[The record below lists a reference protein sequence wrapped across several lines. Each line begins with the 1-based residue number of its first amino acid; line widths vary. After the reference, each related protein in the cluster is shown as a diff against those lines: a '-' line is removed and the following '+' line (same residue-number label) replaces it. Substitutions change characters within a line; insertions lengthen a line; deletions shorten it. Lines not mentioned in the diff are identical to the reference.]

1 MQESINYFFLLI
13 GRVKNIRWDL
23 SSKNFIL
30 VSKSLIFYNARN
42 DSTKLNK
49 FLLKLSNQSHIK
61 KTINKIITPWYS
73 IPLIDR
79 WLLGQIIPPMLFAIS
94 AFTVISLSVGVM
106 FDLIRKVVEYGLPL
120 FLALKV
126 IFFSLPSFLVL
137 SFPMAVLLS
146 TLLAYGKLSSNSELL
161 ALKSLGIKTSR
172 IISPAIALSIFMTGL
187 TFYFNDNLVPASNK
201 LAEVTL
207 RAGIGSSFSGEQ
219 GKDNIMFS
227 RYGSRINSSNK
238 KPTKI
243 NTYLTHIF
251 YASWYENNIMEGV
264 TVLDF
269 SREDFQQILKAK
281 NGKFDKKSSSW
292 IFSDG
297 SIVSIDPSGQTT
309 NIQFKEYTYPFV
321 EGPMELA
328 KVPKDA
334 NEMTLKQAIQAEKI
348 YEKTGN
354 IKEVRR
360 IKVRIQ
366 EKFTLPFACLVF
378 GLIGSSLGSK
388 SNLRSSKSQGFGL
401 SVILIL
407 IYYVMS
413 FLFSSLGVKGIL
425 PPIFAAW
432 LPVLIS
438 LGGGIYLLRKS
449 SSF

>member
-1 MQESINYFFLLI
+1 
-13 GRVKNIRWDL
+13 
-23 SSKNFIL
+23 L
-30 VSKSLIFYNARN
+30 VSKSFIFYNVKKFCKN
-42 DSTKLNK
+42 KK
-49 FLLKLSNQSHIK
+49 FLLKISNQSLIK
-61 KTINKIITPWYS
+61 KTINKIISPWYLL
-73 IPLIDR
+73 PLIDR
-79 WLLGQIIPPMLFAIS
+79 WLLGQIIPPMIFAIS

-106 FDLIRKVVEYGLPL
+106 FDLIRKIVEFGLPL

-126 IFFSLPSFLVL
+126 LFFSLPSFLVL

-172 IISPAIALSIFMTGL
+172 IIFPAIALSIFMTGL

-201 LAEVTL
+201 LAETTL
-207 RAGIGSSFSGEQ
+207 RAGIGSSFSAEQ

-227 RYGSRINSSNK
+227 RYGSRISSSNK

-281 NGKFDKKSSSW
+281 NGRFDQKKSSW

-309 NIQFKEYTYPFV
+309 NIKFKEYTYPFV
-321 EGPMELA
+321 EGPLELA

-334 NEMTLKQAIQAEKI
+334 TEMTLKQALEAEKI
-348 YEKTGN
+348 YKKTGN
-354 IKEVRR
+354 LKEIRR
-360 IKVRIQ
+360 IQVRIQ

-413 FLFSSLGVKGIL
+413 FLFSSFGVKGIL

-438 LGGGIYLLRKS
+438 LGGGFYFLRKS
-449 SSF
+449 SSI

>member
-1 MQESINYFFLLI
+1 M
-13 GRVKNIRWDL
+13 
-23 SSKNFIL
+23 
-30 VSKSLIFYNARN
+30 
-42 DSTKLNK
+42 
-49 FLLKLSNQSHIK
+49 KLSNQSLIK
-61 KTINKIITPWYS
+61 KTINKIISPWYLL
-73 IPLIDR
+73 PLIDR
-79 WLLGQIIPPMLFAIS
+79 WLLGQIIPPMIFAIS
-94 AFTVISLSVGVM
+94 AFSIISLSVGVM
-106 FDLIRKVVEYGLPL
+106 FDLIRKIVEFGLPL

-126 IFFSLPSFLVL
+126 LFFSLPSFLVL

-187 TFYFNDNLVPASNK
+187 TFYFNDNLVPTSNK
-201 LAEVTL
+201 LAETTL

-227 RYGSRINSSNK
+227 RYGSRIGASNK
-238 KPTKI
+238 KPTKV

-269 SREDFQQILKAK
+269 SREDIQQILKAK
-281 NGKFDKKSSSW
+281 TGRFDKKSSSW
-292 IFSDG
+292 IFFDG

-309 NIQFKEYTYPFV
+309 NIQFKEYIYPFV

-334 NEMTLKQAIQAEKI
+334 TEMTLKQALQAEEI
-348 YEKTGN
+348 YKKTGN
-354 IKEVRR
+354 LKEVRR
-360 IKVRIQ
+360 IQVRIQ

-413 FLFSSLGVKGIL
+413 FIFSSLGVKGIF
-425 PPIFAAW
+425 PPLIAAW

>member
-1 MQESINYFFLLI
+1 
-13 GRVKNIRWDL
+13 
-23 SSKNFIL
+23 
-30 VSKSLIFYNARN
+30 LIFYNSRKY
-42 DSTKLNK
+42 STKLNK
-49 FLLKLSNQSHIK
+49 LLLKLSNHSLIK
-61 KTINKIITPWYS
+61 KTINKIISPWYL

-106 FDLIRKVVEYGLPL
+106 FDLIRKIVEYGLPL

-126 IFFSLPSFLVL
+126 LFFSLPSFLVL

-146 TLLAYGKLSSNSELL
+146 TLLAYGKLSNNSELL

-172 IISPAIALSIFMTGL
+172 IIAPAIALSIFMTGL

-201 LAEVTL
+201 LAEKTL
-207 RAGIGSSFSGEQ
+207 RAGMGSSFSGEE
-219 GKDNIMFS
+219 GKNNIMFS
-227 RYGSRINSSNK
+227 RYGSRIESSSK
-238 KPTKI
+238 KPTEK
-243 NTYLTHIF
+243 NTFLTHIF
-251 YASWYENNIMEGV
+251 YASRFEKNLMKQV
-264 TVLDF
+264 TLLDF
-269 SREDFQQILKAK
+269 SRQDFQQVLKAK
-281 NGKFDKKSSSW
+281 TGRFNKKNSSW

-334 NEMTLKQAIQAEKI
+334 NEMSLKQALKAEMI
-348 YEKTGN
+348 YKKTGN
-354 IKEVRR
+354 LKEIRR
-360 IKVRIQ
+360 IQVRIQ
-366 EKFTLPFACLVF
+366 EKFTLPCACLVF

-413 FLFSSLGVKGIL
+413 FVFSSFGVKGL
-425 PPIFAAW
+425 LTPMFAAW
-432 LPVLIS
+432 LPVFIS
-438 LGGGIYLLRKS
+438 LGGGIYFLRKS
-449 SSF
+449 SSL

>member
-1 MQESINYFFLLI
+1 
-13 GRVKNIRWDL
+13 
-23 SSKNFIL
+23 
-30 VSKSLIFYNARN
+30 LIFYNIKKAVKK
-42 DSTKLNK
+42 TNK
-49 FLLKLSNQSHIK
+49 SLLKLSNQSLIK
-61 KTINKIITPWYS
+61 KNINKIISPWYLL
-73 IPLIDR
+73 PLLDR
-79 WLLGQIIPPMLFAIS
+79 WVLGQIIPPMIFAIS

-106 FDLIRKVVEYGLPL
+106 FDLIRKIVEFGLPL

-126 IFFSLPSFLVL
+126 LFFSLPSFLVL

-201 LAEVTL
+201 LAETTL
-207 RAGIGSSFSGEQ
+207 RAGIGSSFSAEQ

-227 RYGSRINSSNK
+227 RYCSRINASN

-243 NTYLTHIF
+243 NTFLTHIF
-251 YASWYENNIMEGV
+251 YASWYENNIMQGV

-292 IFSDG
+292 IFSEG

-309 NIQFKEYTYPFV
+309 NIKFKEYTYPFV

-354 IKEVRR
+354 LKEVRR

-413 FLFSSLGVKGIL
+413 FIFSSFGVKGIL
-425 PPIFAAW
+425 PPILAAW

-438 LGGGIYLLRKS
+438 LTGGIYLLRKS

>member
-1 MQESINYFFLLI
+1 
-13 GRVKNIRWDL
+13 
-23 SSKNFIL
+23 
-30 VSKSLIFYNARN
+30 
-42 DSTKLNK
+42 
-49 FLLKLSNQSHIK
+49 LKLSNQSLIK
-61 KTINKIITPWYS
+61 KTINKIVIPWYS

-79 WLLGQIIPPMLFAIS
+79 WLLGQIIPPMIFAIS

-106 FDLIRKVVEYGLPL
+106 FDLIRKIVEFGLPL

-126 IFFSLPSFLVL
+126 LFFSLPSFLVL

-172 IISPAIALSIFMTGL
+172 IIFPALALSIFMTVL

-201 LAEVTL
+201 LAETTL
-207 RAGIGSSFSGEQ
+207 RAGIGSSFSGEE

-227 RYGSRINSSNK
+227 RYGSRINPSTN
-238 KPTKI
+238 KPTKT

-251 YASWYENNIMEGV
+251 YASWYENNIMQGV
-264 TVLDF
+264 TLLDF

-281 NGKFDKKSSSW
+281 TGKFDKKNSAW
-292 IFSDG
+292 IFSEG
-297 SIVSIDPSGQTT
+297 SIVSIAENGQTT
-309 NIQFKEYTYPFV
+309 NMQFKEYTYPFV
-321 EGPMELA
+321 EGPLDLA

-334 NEMTLKQAIQAEKI
+334 NEMTLKQALDAEKM
-348 YEKTGN
+348 YKKTGN
-354 IKEVRR
+354 LKEIRR
-360 IKVRIQ
+360 IQVRIQ
-366 EKFTLPFACLVF
+366 EKFTLPCACLVF

-413 FLFSSLGVKGIL
+413 FVFSSFGVKGLL

-432 LPVLIS
+432 LPVFIS
-438 LGGGIYLLRKS
+438 LGGGIYFLRKS
-449 SSF
+449 SSL

>member
-1 MQESINYFFLLI
+1 MKI
-13 GRVKNIRWDL
+13 
-23 SSKNFIL
+23 
-30 VSKSLIFYNARN
+30 
-42 DSTKLNK
+42 
-49 FLLKLSNQSHIK
+49 SNQSLIK
-61 KTINKIITPWYS
+61 KTINKIISPWFL

-79 WLLGQIIPPMLFAIS
+79 WLLGQIIPPMIFAIS

-106 FDLIRKVVEYGLPL
+106 FDLIRKIVEYGLPL

-126 IFFSLPSFLVL
+126 LFFSLPSFLVL

-201 LAEVTL
+201 LAETTL
-207 RAGIGSSFSGEQ
+207 RAGIGSSFSEEK
-219 GKDNIMFS
+219 GKENIMFS
-227 RYGSRINSSNK
+227 RYGSRIDSVTK
-238 KPTKI
+238 KPTRNNSK
-243 NTYLTHIF
+243 LTHIF
-251 YASWYENNIMEGV
+251 YAQWYENNIMKNV

-269 SREDFQQILKAK
+269 SRNDIQQILKAK
-281 NGKFDKKSSSW
+281 TGRFNKKISSW

-297 SIVSIDPSGQTT
+297 SIVSIDPRGQTT

-354 IKEVRR
+354 LKEVRR

-413 FLFSSLGVKGIL
+413 FLFSSFGVKGIL

>member
-1 MQESINYFFLLI
+1 L
-13 GRVKNIRWDL
+13 
-23 SSKNFIL
+23 
-30 VSKSLIFYNARN
+30 
-42 DSTKLNK
+42 K
-49 FLLKLSNQSHIK
+49 FSNQSLIK
-61 KTINKIITPWYS
+61 KTFNKIVTPWYS
-73 IPLIDR
+73 IALIDR
-79 WLLGQIIPPMLFAIS
+79 WLLGQIIPPMIFAIS

-106 FDLIRKVVEYGLPL
+106 FDLIRKIVEYGLPL

-126 IFFSLPSFLVL
+126 LFFSLPSFLVL

-201 LAEVTL
+201 LAETTL
-207 RAGIGSSFSGEQ
+207 RAGIGSSFSGEE

-227 RYGSRINSSNK
+227 RYGSRINASNK
-238 KPTKI
+238 KPTKT

-264 TVLDF
+264 SVLDF
-269 SREDFQQILKAK
+269 YREDFQQILKAK
-281 NGKFDKKSSSW
+281 NGRFDKKSSSW

-297 SIVSIDPSGQTT
+297 SIVSIDPNGQTT

-334 NEMTLKQAIQAEKI
+334 NDMTLKEALKAEKI
-348 YEKTGN
+348 YKKTGN
-354 IKEVRR
+354 LKEIRR
-360 IKVRIQ
+360 IQVRIQ

-413 FLFSSLGVKGIL
+413 FLFSSFGV
-425 PPIFAAW
+425 
-432 LPVLIS
+432 
-438 LGGGIYLLRKS
+438 
-449 SSF
+449 

>member
-1 MQESINYFFLLI
+1 
-13 GRVKNIRWDL
+13 
-23 SSKNFIL
+23 
-30 VSKSLIFYNARN
+30 
-42 DSTKLNK
+42 
-49 FLLKLSNQSHIK
+49 LKLSNQSLVK
-61 KTINKIITPWYS
+61 KTINKIISPWFLL
-73 IPLIDR
+73 PLIDR
-79 WLLGQIIPPMLFAIS
+79 WLLGQIIPPMIFAIS

-106 FDLIRKVVEYGLPL
+106 FDLIRKIVEFGLPL

-126 IFFSLPSFLVL
+126 LFFSLPSFLVL

-201 LAEVTL
+201 LAETTL
-207 RAGIGSSFSGEQ
+207 RAGIGSSFAEE
-219 GKDNIMFS
+219 KARENIMFS
-227 RYGSRINSSNK
+227 RYGSRISASTK
-238 KPTKI
+238 KPTQSNSK
-243 NTYLTHIF
+243 LTHIF
-251 YASWYENNIMEGV
+251 YAQWYENKIMKNV

-269 SREDFQQILKAK
+269 SREDFQKILKA
-281 NGKFDKKSSSW
+281 NSAKFDKKNSSW

-297 SIVSIDPSGQTT
+297 SIVSIDPNGQTT
-309 NIQFKEYTYPFV
+309 NIQFKEYIYPFI
-321 EGPMELA
+321 EGPIELA

-334 NEMTLKQAIQAEKI
+334 NDMTLKEALKAEKI
-348 YEKTGN
+348 YKNTGN
-354 IKEVRR
+354 LKEIRR
-360 IKVRIQ
+360 IQVRIQ
-366 EKFTLPFACLVF
+366 EKFTLPCACLVF

-413 FLFSSLGVKGIL
+413 FVFSSFGVKGL
-425 PPIFAAW
+425 LAPIFAAW

-438 LGGGIYLLRKS
+438 LGGGVYFLRKS
-449 SSF
+449 SSL

>member
-1 MQESINYFFLLI
+1 
-13 GRVKNIRWDL
+13 
-23 SSKNFIL
+23 
-30 VSKSLIFYNARN
+30 
-42 DSTKLNK
+42 
-49 FLLKLSNQSHIK
+49 LKLSNQSVIK
-61 KTINKIITPWYS
+61 KTINKIISPWYL

-106 FDLIRKVVEYGLPL
+106 FDLIRKIVEYGLPL
-120 FLALKV
+120 YLALKV
-126 IFFSLPSFLVL
+126 LFFSLPSFLVL

-146 TLLAYGKLSSNSELL
+146 TLLAYGKLSNNSELL

-172 IISPAIALSIFMTGL
+172 IIAPAIALSIFMTGL

-201 LAEVTL
+201 LAETTL
-207 RAGIGSSFSGEQ
+207 RAGIGSSFSAEQ

-292 IFSDG
+292 IFSEG

-328 KVPKDA
+328 KIPSDA
-334 NEMTLKQAIQAEKI
+334 NRMTLKQAIQAEKI
-348 YEKTGN
+348 YKKTGN

-378 GLIGSSLGSK
+378 GLIGSSLGSR

-413 FLFSSLGVKGIL
+413 FIFSSFGVKGIL

-432 LPVLIS
+432 SPVLIS
-438 LGGGIYLLRKS
+438 LAGGISLLRK
-449 SSF
+449 